1 MSDDES
7 DKEIEDRD
15 KIAKEIF
22 DGTTRHA
29 KFVCRIKTKLY
40 RSLVI
45 SLNIAVWYI
54 RPLA

>member
-22 DGTTRHA
+22 DGMTRHA
-29 KFVCRIKTKLY
+29 KFACRIKTKLY

-45 SLNIAVWYI
+45 SLNSCMIY
-54 RPLA
+54 

>member
-45 SLNIAVWYI
+45 SLNIAV
-54 RPLA
+54 